1 MCMRKVHS
9 SIIKRGA
16 LWALRLPAGSTL
28 VKRIR
33 LSAFSGLIALSAW
46 SAHAQTHASMAARQP
61 QDSLFLGTKT
71 PYQAPGQSYSPPPA
85 GYKPVFINY
94 VGRHGARFLTKAGA
108 DLRVWEV
115 LQAAEKNHALT
126 VRGRQVKAMT
136 ARLLAIE
143 KNKYEQISY
152 LGKEEQTALGE
163 RMLYNYGEVFTGRGL
178 KIITTYKWRTQQS
191 ADAFLQGLGKV
202 PGKRQYAKAPDS
214 LDAIL
219 RFYDLSPAYQQY
231 KKSAAL
237 RKPLDSLDN
246 DKRTKQVATH
256 IWEAL
261 FTPTFR
267 TASTQSS
274 SPGSQSSSSGSQS
287 SSPRSQVSS
296 PGSQPSSSLSQS
308 SSGSQTSRPASID
321 PVSFSDNLYDLY
333 SVQFSLPGE
342 MLEKGYTKD
351 SISLGI
357 AFSKK
362 ELEWLDFRSE
372 AQDFL
377 EKGPGF
383 DPLGIQVRVAAP
395 LLADFLKSTGE
406 IVDRNRV
413 AAGAVQDSGISPNAI
428 LRFTHAEAIA
438 PFAALLGIPEAS
450 TPAASIYDYRAH
462 WQAQSIIPLSANIQW
477 VLYSN
482 GQDWLVK
489 VLLNERESAL
499 PIPTGSFPY
508 YRWKD
513 LKNYYEQQ
521 LQSIGTGVE
530 DDPLGYL
537 KKLK

>member
-1 MCMRKVHS
+1 MRIVHPP
-9 SIIKRGA
+9 IIKRGA
-16 LWALRLPAGSTL
+16 LWAFRLPAEPAL
-28 VKRIR
+28 VKLIR
-33 LSAFSGLIALSAW
+33 LSVFSGLIALSAC
-46 SAHAQTHASMAARQP
+46 SAHAQTHVSTAAGQP

-71 PYQAPGQSYSPPPA
+71 PYQAPGQFYSPPPA

-126 VRGRQVKAMT
+126 LRGRQVKAMT
-136 ARLLAIE
+136 TRLLAIE
-143 KNKYEQISY
+143 KDKYEQISY

-163 RMLYNYGEVFTGRGL
+163 RMLYNYREVFTGKGL
-178 KIITTYKWRTQQS
+178 KIMTTYKWRTQQS
-191 ADAFLQGLGKV
+191 ADAFLQGLEKV

-219 RFYDLSPAYQQY
+219 RFYDLSPAYQRY
-231 KKSAAL
+231 KKSENL
-237 RKPLDSLDN
+237 RKAMDSLNN

-261 FTPTFR
+261 FTPAFR

-274 SPGSQSSSSGSQS
+274 S
-287 SSPRSQVSS
+287 
-296 PGSQPSSSLSQS
+296 
-308 SSGSQTSRPASID
+308 SGSQTSRLASID
-321 PVSFSDNLYDLY
+321 PVSFADNLYDLY

-357 AFSKK
+357 AFGKK
-362 ELEWLDFRSE
+362 DLEWLDFRSE

-377 EKGPGF
+377 EKGPGL

-406 IVDRNRV
+406 IVDRNRL
-413 AAGAVQDSGISPNAI
+413 AAGAVQDSGMSPDAI

-450 TPAASIYDYRAH
+450 SPAASIYEYRAH

-477 VLYSN
+477 ILYSN

-521 LQSIGTGVE
+521 LQSIGAGVG

-537 KKLK
+537 KKSLSLLF